1 MRELIT
7 VRSRLARKRID
18 HGRHGTRLGSYDAR
32 GMSGGVRRAVATS
45 PHVWCLHSARRVW
58 SELLYT

>member
-45 PHVWCLHSARRVW
+45 PHVWCLHRARRV
-58 SELLYT
+58 